1 MSDDEADTD
10 VEAALAAAADELYAG
25 GVDDFVARRT
35 ALSRAVAAEHGKPA
49 GQVVA
54 KLRKPSVAAW
64 AVNLLVRREADQI
77 DQVLGLAESLRAAA
91 EALDGE
97 ELRAL
102 TRQRRQLTTA
112 LATTARRRAG
122 EAGTRLSEPVVDQVE
137 GVLTAA
143 MLDPVAAQVVRTGR
157 VVTAFTSTGM
167 SELDVGS
174 VVALPDALDRHATAV
189 GDPEPSGDA
198 EGGRPEL
205 HLVSD
210 DGVRLAEAEEV
221 LEQAREQLD
230 QAEREREEVRAAM
243 QDLDARR
250 LQLQGDA
257 EELRRRLAE
266 IEASVDEV
274 DDEREETEDAL
285 ADADEVVAEARAE
298 HERAAAEVARLQG

>member
-1 MSDDEADTD
+1 MSDEEAGTD
-10 VEAALAAAADELYAG
+10 VEAAVTEAADELYAG
-25 GVDDFVARRT
+25 GVDDFVPRRT
-35 ALSRAVAAEHGKPA
+35 ALARAVAAEHGKAA
-49 GQVVA
+49 GQVLG

-64 AVNLLVRREADQI
+64 AVNLLVRREAAQI
-77 DQVLGLAESLRAAA
+77 DQVLGLAASLRAAA

-122 EAGTRLSEPVVDQVE
+122 EAGVRLSEPVVDQVE

-167 SELDVGS
+167 SELDVAS
-174 VVALPDALDRHATAV
+174 VVALPDALDHRATPT
-189 GDPEPSGDA
+189 DDA
-198 EGGRPEL
+198 EEADDGGGRPEL

-221 LEQAREQLD
+221 LEQAQEQLD
-230 QAEREREEVRAAM
+230 QAEREREEVRAAL

-266 IEASVDEV
+266 IETSVDEV

-298 HERAAAEVARLQG
+298 RERAAAEVARLQG